1 MAASAKSFL
10 IVDDHEIV
18 RTGLRE
24 IIEQHSGWKVTGEAS
39 NGMQGLELAR
49 AKTPDVIIVDYSM
62 PVLNGIEVCRRI
74 KLHRV
79 ATQVL
84 FLTVHDG
91 EDILFRAVSAG
102 ARGILQKSDARSQL
116 ILALEALLAGK
127 PYFTGIVLEN
137 LIRNVHLNGHHNAA
151 VLTAR
156 EQSIVKLV
164 AEGHPNKVTSAM
176 LNLSIKTVETH
187 RAAAMRKLG
196 FSSTAELVRYAIREK
211 IITP

>member
-1 MAASAKSFL
+1 MMARIFSF
-10 IVDDHEIV
+10 
-18 RTGLRE
+18 
-24 IIEQHSGWKVTGEAS
+24 
-39 NGMQGLELAR
+39 
-49 AKTPDVIIVDYSM
+49 
-62 PVLNGIEVCRRI
+62 
-74 KLHRV
+74 
-79 ATQVL
+79 
-84 FLTVHDG
+84 
-91 EDILFRAVSAG
+91 SAG
-102 ARGILQKSDARSQL
+102 ARGILLKSDARSQL

-196 FSSTAELVRYAIREK
+196 FSSTAELIRYAIREK

>member
-91 EDILFRAVSAG
+91 EDILFLRRGAG
-102 ARGILQKSDARSQL
+102 YPPEVRRPESTNLSSGSVVGG
-116 ILALEALLAGK
+116 EALLHRYRVRKSDKECSPQRTSQCGGPYRAGAK
-127 PYFTGIVLEN
+127 
-137 LIRNVHLNGHHNAA
+137 HC
-151 VLTAR
+151 
-156 EQSIVKLV
+156 
-164 AEGHPNKVTSAM
+164 
-176 LNLSIKTVETH
+176 
-187 RAAAMRKLG
+187 
-196 FSSTAELVRYAIREK
+196 
-211 IITP
+211 